1 MTLKDNLKA
10 VKTELSTE
18 EQFIEKFIKSER
30 FIKKYKFYILII
42 LALVLL
48 YFAITFIVDT
58 LKEKNIKESNE
69 IYASLMNSP
78 NDKAKL
84 AELKEK
90 NLNLYVIFL
99 MSKLSKEPENKELLA
114 ELSSLY
120 KDKSINNYLK
130 NILALDLNE
139 QSFFLKDFDKLL
151 EAYKLL
157 EEDKIEEANILLS
170 KIKADS
176 TLEQIAKNLKHYQG
190 IGQ

>member
-99 MSKLSKEPENKELLA
+99 MSNLSKEPENKELLA